1 MIYALQVWGQNK
13 NTTFK
18 EIEKLQNKA
27 IRIMCFK
34 SKLEPT
40 KPLYRE
46 LKILKIRDLLTLNNC
61 QFVQD
66 HMIGKLPLNESYKS
80 FNEYYKEMRN
90 QHNYNTRETKERMI
104 FKITRKTTS
113 YGLNSIHHRAAND
126 WNDLLKS
133 IRLESDNYFWSK
145 LTFTKTLKVHLLN
158 KYV

>member
-18 EIEKLQNKA
+18 EFEKLQNKA

-40 KPLYRE
+40 KPLYRK

-80 FNEYYKEMRN
+80 FNEYYKESA
-90 QHNYNTRETKERMI
+90 Q
-104 FKITRKTTS
+104 
-113 YGLNSIHHRAAND
+113 L
-126 WNDLLKS
+126 
-133 IRLESDNYFWSK
+133 
-145 LTFTKTLKVHLLN
+145 
-158 KYV
+158 